1 MAQYVGIHV
10 ILDLYKVKPE
20 KISYVKTVK
29 KIFDLVVKEAK
40 LTKIAARYHQFKP
53 YGVTGII
60 LLAESHISI
69 HSWPEHELATI
80 DIYTCGD
87 FNKAHIASNLLIS
100 LLQPEYYEKTVLYR
114 GNITQNK
121 LQKPT
126 EMNFNY
132 YEQKQ
137 LNAI

>member
-1 MAQYVGIHV
+1 
-10 ILDLYKVKPE
+10 
-20 KISYVKTVK
+20 
-29 KIFDLVVKEAK
+29 
-40 LTKIAARYHQFKP
+40 LTKIAARYYQFKP

-100 LLQPEYYEKTVLYR
+100 LLQPEYYEKLFYTEATLRKTNYK
-114 GNITQNK
+114 NQ
-121 LQKPT
+121 QK
-126 EMNFNY
+126 
-132 YEQKQ
+132 
-137 LNAI
+137 

>member
-1 MAQYVGIHV
+1 MAHYVGIHI

-29 KIFDLVVKEAK
+29 KIFDSVVKEAK
-40 LTKIAARYHQFKP
+40 LTKITARYHQFKP

-87 FNKAHIASNLLIS
+87 FNKAHTASNILIS
-100 LLQPEYYEKTVLYR
+100 LLQPKYYEKTVLYR
-114 GNITQNK
+114 GNI
-121 LQKPT
+121 
-126 EMNFNY
+126 
-132 YEQKQ
+132 
-137 LNAI
+137 I